1 MDLHQKFI
9 EFLSNELEEPI
20 IKQYLENCSKRINH
34 MRHDSLIASLDSFF
48 WQETNERVRRSAD
61 IVLFADEST
70 NAARSEM
77 LGVIISSYDENTKK
91 FYMDF
96 VSLVEASSTASDIAM
111 EGVVNTLKAR
121 DMDIKKV

>member
-1 MDLHQKFI
+1 MNL
-9 EFLSNELEEPI
+9 
-20 IKQYLENCSKRINH
+20 
-34 MRHDSLIASLDSFF
+34 FF
-48 WQETNERVRRSAD
+48 WQETNERVRRYAD
-61 IVLFADEST
+61 TVLFADEST

-77 LGVIISSYDENTKK
+77 LGVIISSYYENTKT

-96 VSLVEASSTASDIAM
+96 VSLVEVSSTASDIAM